1 MDDINGERV
10 LELPSQADLETWLDE
25 APDDVRGVWLLLAKK
40 GSGRSSISA
49 DEAVDIGL
57 CFGWIS
63 AVRRSHDEDSYLQRY
78 TPRRRG
84 SKWSRINIDKVGRLT
99 AEGRMRERGLREV
112 AEAKADGRWDNP
124 WT

>member
-1 MDDINGERV
+1 MGEIDGEPV
-10 LELPSQADLETWLDE
+10 LEFPSRADLEDWLDKSDG
-25 APDDVRGVWLLLAKK
+25 ARGVWLLLAKK
-40 GSGRSSISA
+40 GSRRSSISA

-57 CFGWIS
+57 CFGWVS
-63 AVRRSHDEDSYLQRY
+63 AVRRSRDEASYLQRY

-84 SKWSRINIDKVGRLT
+84 SKWSRINIEKVGRLT
-99 AEGRMRERGLREV
+99 AEGRMREPGLHEV

>member
-1 MDDINGERV
+1 VDEIDGEPV
-10 LELPSQADLETWLDE
+10 LEFPSQADLEAWLHQADG
-25 APDDVRGVWLLLAKK
+25 ARGVWLLLAKK
-40 GSGRSSISA
+40 SSAHTSITA
-49 DEAVDIGL
+49 DDAVDIGL

-84 SKWSRINIDKVGRLT
+84 SKWSRINIEKVARLT
-99 AEGRMRERGLREV
+99 AEGRMREPGLREV

>member
-1 MDDINGERV
+1 VDDINGERV
-10 LELPSQADLETWLDE
+10 LDFPSRADLEAWLED
-25 APDDVRGVWLLLAKK
+25 ADDGVRGVWLLLAKK
-40 GSGRSSISA
+40 GSSRSSISA
-49 DEAVDIGL
+49 GEAVDIGL

-84 SKWSRINIDKVGRLT
+84 SKWSRINIAKVAELT